1 MKIRVIVSCFNEG
14 EVVTKTYDKLTEIL
28 MEDSLDKGYDYDLLF
43 VDDGSK
49 DNTIDHVQH
58 LASLDQHV
66 KYISF
71 SRNFGKESAMIAGFQ
86 HSVKCDAV
94 VMVDGDLQHP
104 PEFIPQMI
112 EGFQEGYDQV
122 IAKRDRTGENIA
134 RKSMTK
140 LYYKLINS
148 FVEDI
153 EFIDGVGDFRLLSQ
167 RAVKAMS
174 SLKEYNRFSKGLFE
188 WIGYNTKIFTYQNVE
203 REAGHSKWTFT
214 KLLNYGIDGLISF
227 NNKPLRAMIYLGMTI
242 FSLSIVYILY
252 LLIGIMVNGI
262 NNPGYFTTIAAV
274 LLIGGIQLISIG
286 VVGEYIGRIYYEV
299 KQRPKYIVQASNL
312 KEPTHDLKVVEQEKE
327 KVH

>member
-1 MKIRVIVSCFNEG
+1 
-14 EVVTKTYDKLTEIL
+14 

-327 KVH
+327 KYINKNQNKRLKF

>member
-1 MKIRVIVSCFNEG
+1 MKIRVIVPCFNEG

-227 NNKPLRAMIYLGMTI
+227 NNKSLRAMIYLGMTI